1 MVDKFVDQDAKKE
14 RFSIQMEFRK
24 KSLNLDFEFFLKVKV
39 FKIVIVYLK
48 QIWGKLLNK

>member
-24 KSLNLDFEFFLKVKV
+24 KSFIEKMHDCTFTFYQKSEF
-39 FKIVIVYLK
+39 
-48 QIWGKLLNK
+48 

>member
-24 KSLNLDFEFFLKVKV
+24 KSINAK
-39 FKIVIVYLK
+39 
-48 QIWGKLLNK
+48 GKKNIFQSSM